1 MVSMATLGVSPL
13 SAPAAAVGILPG
25 LRPWTPA
32 ALAVFVF
39 MVAVALHYLLGLAAV
54 PTRSRL
60 VPTVAAAVVTAV
72 VLAARGA
79 ETAVWAAY
87 GLGLAGVVAAMAVR
101 PGNLHYGGATPGD
114 TWWPDEHPGIG
125 SVREA
130 ALATLGSA
138 LLVVALLMV
147 GQLTITGLRTN
158 FL

>member
-1 MVSMATLGVSPL
+1 
-13 SAPAAAVGILPG
+13 
-25 LRPWTPA
+25 
-32 ALAVFVF
+32 
-39 MVAVALHYLLGLAAV
+39 VAIALHHLLGLAAV

-60 VPTVAAAVVTAV
+60 VPAVAAAVVTAM

-79 ETAVWAAY
+79 ETVVWAAY

-101 PGNLHYGGATPGD
+101 PGNMHYGGETPGD
-114 TWWPDEHPGIG
+114 TWGPGEDAGEHPGLG

-130 ALATLGSA
+130 ALATLGAA

>member
-1 MVSMATLGVSPL
+1 MA
-13 SAPAAAVGILPG
+13 
-25 LRPWTPA
+25 PWTPA
-32 ALAVFVF
+32 ALGVFVL
-39 MVAVALHYLLGLAAV
+39 AVAIALHHLVGLPAV
-54 PTRSRL
+54 PARSRL
-60 VPTVAAAVVTAV
+60 VPAVATAVITAV

-79 ETAVWAAY
+79 ETVVWAAY
-87 GLGLAGVVAAMAVR
+87 GLGLAGVVAALALR
-101 PGNLHYGGATPGD
+101 PGHMHYGGATPVERE
-114 TWWPDEHPGIG
+114 PDEHPGLG